1 MHIGIQPWNTNSV
14 TNRIK
19 GLKLILVLACDYYK
33 YGFKPYPVSNTIG
46 IPWLISQC
54 ACRYLIRFYKS

>member
-33 YGFKPYPVSNTIG
+33 YGFKPYPVSKC
-46 IPWLISQC
+46 PSQWHS
-54 ACRYLIRFYKS
+54 APP